1 MGTVLRDLVA
11 FVVLSGVIGILA
23 HVLGEALPRAAF
35 DHTKF
40 PYAPYAWERSGRIYN
55 RLHIERWKNKLPD
68 KSRHVRS
75 TIEKSIRGDCTPEH
89 FLRLIRETCV
99 AEFVHWALLLIS
111 PLLLLA
117 LHSPAGVA
125 ATIVYGLSNL
135 PFIMIQRYNRPRLV
149 RMYTR
154 VSGGRAVASATDSV
168 SKGGAGNAAADPV
181 LQ

>member
-1 MGTVLRDLVA
+1 METVLRELVA
-11 FVVLSGVIGILA
+11 FILLAGIIGILA

-35 DHTKF
+35 DHVKF
-40 PYAPYAWERSGRIYN
+40 PYAPYAWELNGRFYN

-75 TIEKSIRGDCTPEH
+75 TVEKRICGDCTPAH
-89 FLRLIRETCV
+89 FLSLIRETCV
-99 AEFVHWALLLIS
+99 AEFVHWLLLLIS

-117 LHSPAGVA
+117 LHTPAGVCC
-125 ATIVYGLSNL
+125 TMLYGLSNI

-154 VSGGRAVASATDSV
+154 VSGARAAASAADSV
-168 SKGGAGNAAADPV
+168 SKGGVGHAASDPV